1 KPENILLSGRHAH
14 VVDFGVAKA
23 LSASAVDGSE
33 NGLTSVGIALGT
45 PAYMA
50 PEQAA
55 ADPQSD
61 HRVDI
66 YALGVVAYE
75 VLTGAHPFAGRRA
88 QGLLVAHATE
98 IPEPIAR
105 RRPSIPATLANLV
118 ERMLEKRPADRPASA
133 EQVLRELDVVS
144 TPTETRPIAVTT
156 AGGTSAPPGASPT
169 VPTASPVSRTRR
181 WGILGAAIAGA
192 ALIIGLVV
200 LAGHRQAPVLEA
212 KRVVVA
218 TFANKSGD
226 RTLDPLGA
234 MAADWI
240 ARGLARTGLVD
251 VAGTAAELAA
261 RTNGTE
267 ASNLQALAEEARA
280 GLVISGAF
288 YRQGDSVLLEADFTD
303 ARTRKLL
310 QSVGPISAPISAPL
324 QGVERLRQRVTGSLA
339 AVVDTRLAELAGLTS
354 NPPSYDA
361 YREFLTAENLFYTD
375 DSAAIAHYRNAS
387 ALDSSYL
394 FPLLRE
400 VAALSNRSSF
410 AAADSVSQLLQRKRN
425 LLSPYETSYLDA
437 LLADE
442 RGDPPTAYV
451 AAKAMMDAAPKADFP
466 VYLAADYANG
476 VNKPREALAL
486 LKRLDPEAGALR
498 GRVYYFAYYSSA
510 LHALGDYE
518 GELEIA
524 RRGRHQYP
532 GRLYIADLEVRAL
545 AALGRTTDLEALL
558 RGIRTMASDLRYSVT
573 DVFCNA
579 IYELRAH
586 DHPEAAIAVSNELL
600 AWMATKPAREAAT
613 KAARMER
620 MEALI
625 ATHKWSDVRPL
636 ADSLATENPASVDA
650 IGARALAEV
659 ETGDRAAA
667 VRSAALIVGG
677 HTHGG
682 INSEADWRATV
693 AAALGGKAEAL
704 ADLEQGYP
712 GGSIPNY
719 SWHDSILYELL
730 RDYQPFQEYIR
741 PKG

>member
-1 KPENILLSGRHAH
+1 MSRVFVARENALGRAVVVKVLPPDLSGVMSAERFRREIQLAASLHHPHVVPVLTAGEADGLLYYTMPLVEGESLRAKLSREGELSIPEAIRLLEQVADALSYAHEHGIVHRDLKPENILLSGRHAH

-303 ARTRKLL
+303 ART
-310 QSVGPISAPISAPL
+310 
-324 QGVERLRQRVTGSLA
+324 
-339 AVVDTRLAELAGLTS
+339 
-354 NPPSYDA
+354 
-361 YREFLTAENLFYTD
+361 
-375 DSAAIAHYRNAS
+375 
-387 ALDSSYL
+387 
-394 FPLLRE
+394 
-400 VAALSNRSSF
+400 
-410 AAADSVSQLLQRKRN
+410 
-425 LLSPYETSYLDA
+425 
-437 LLADE
+437 
-442 RGDPPTAYV
+442 
-451 AAKAMMDAAPKADFP
+451 
-466 VYLAADYANG
+466 
-476 VNKPREALAL
+476 
-486 LKRLDPEAGALR
+486 
-498 GRVYYFAYYSSA
+498 
-510 LHALGDYE
+510 
-518 GELEIA
+518 
-524 RRGRHQYP
+524 
-532 GRLYIADLEVRAL
+532 
-545 AALGRTTDLEALL
+545 
-558 RGIRTMASDLRYSVT
+558 
-573 DVFCNA
+573 
-579 IYELRAH
+579 
-586 DHPEAAIAVSNELL
+586 
-600 AWMATKPAREAAT
+600 
-613 KAARMER
+613 
-620 MEALI
+620 
-625 ATHKWSDVRPL
+625 
-636 ADSLATENPASVDA
+636 
-650 IGARALAEV
+650 
-659 ETGDRAAA
+659 
-667 VRSAALIVGG
+667 
-677 HTHGG
+677 
-682 INSEADWRATV
+682 
-693 AAALGGKAEAL
+693 
-704 ADLEQGYP
+704 
-712 GGSIPNY
+712 
-719 SWHDSILYELL
+719 
-730 RDYQPFQEYIR
+730 
-741 PKG
+741 